1 MPRPILENVAFWWRL
16 GVVASALWVCI
27 ALICTLVWQAID
39 IDNYLNEAGFGA
51 LLLAGVAAVWIIC
64 LGVPWLAR
72 ALKRD

>member
-1 MPRPILENVAFWWRL
+1 
-16 GVVASALWVCI
+16 
-27 ALICTLVWQAID
+27 LICTLVWQAID

-64 LGVPWLAR
+64 LGVPWLGR